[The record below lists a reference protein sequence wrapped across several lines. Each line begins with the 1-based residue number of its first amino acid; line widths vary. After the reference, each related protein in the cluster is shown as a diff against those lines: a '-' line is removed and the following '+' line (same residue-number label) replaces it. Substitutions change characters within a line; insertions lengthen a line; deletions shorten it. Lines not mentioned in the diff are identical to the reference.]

1 MRRNA
6 LHFAGLLAPALL
18 LSACATAEP
27 QLNADLMTGPASSY
41 GLFLAGQGALNDG
54 RSSQAAAYFNQ
65 AAEVEGDTGIIAER
79 AFTAAVLA
87 GDITRAAQMA
97 PNGPDASDNGKR
109 LGHLVVAVEAM
120 AEGKPKLALPLLKT
134 EDLGF
139 VHRSAGALLAPWAAA
154 MAGDTDGS
162 LVRPQV
168 RGDKVVDYFGL
179 LGQAYLYERA
189 RRYDEAETDFKE
201 LTKGDA
207 PGDMMLLAYGGFLER
222 RGRRVDAQAIYNKGL
237 TEEPQNSVLL
247 AARDRAAAGKGAPP
261 APSLK
266 QGAAA
271 ALIAPG
277 AGMMAVK
284 QTQYALTYLRLALR
298 LDPQRN
304 EAWLMVGDMMEAAGD
319 TEAAR
324 AAYSTPK
331 PGSPEYSAAQAKL
344 AWSFQNAGDGP
355 AALKLARDAAAAGGG
370 QEAQVTLA
378 DLLRANEKFA
388 ESADVLSGVIGA
400 NPDWRLLYARGVAYD
415 RAGRWADGERD
426 LQAALKQQP
435 DDSELLNYLGYS
447 WIDRGEHLSE
457 ALGMVQKA
465 VGQNPHSGAMIDSLG
480 WAYYRLGDYKK
491 SVETLESAVE
501 YEAGDPD
508 INNHLG
514 DAYWRVGRRDEALF
528 QWRRVLT
535 LAPEAKLKAEVEGKI
550 ATGLG
555 PAAPVGAAKMAGP
568 VDALAATKIPGPV
581 DALAA
586 TKIPGQ

>member
-1 MRRNA
+1 MRHPA
-6 LHFAGLLAPALL
+6 LTLAGLVAPALL
-18 LSACATAEP
+18 LGACATTQPSLATDM
-27 QLNADLMTGPASSY
+27 LDGPASSY

-54 RSSQAAAYFNQ
+54 RSSQAASYFNM
-65 AAEVEGDTGIIAER
+65 AAEAEGDTGLIAER
-79 AFTAAVLA
+79 AFTAAVLS

-97 PNGPDASDNGKR
+97 PSGPDASDNGKR
-109 LGHLVVAVEAM
+109 LGRLVVAVEAM
-120 AEGKPKLALPLLKT
+120 AQGKPKIAQPLLRS

-139 VHRSAGALLAPWAAA
+139 VHRSAGVLLAPWAAA

-168 RGDKVVDYFGL
+168 RGDRVVDYFGL

-207 PGDMMLLAYGGFLER
+207 PGDMVILAYGGFLER

-237 TEEPQNSVLL
+237 AEEPQNSVLK
-247 AARDRAAAGKGAPP
+247 AARDRAASGKAPPP
-261 APSLK
+261 APNLK

-271 ALIAPG
+271 ALIAPA
-277 AGMMAVK
+277 AGMMSAK
-284 QTQYALTYLRLALR
+284 QTQFALTYLRLALR

-324 AAYSTPK
+324 AAYGVPK
-331 PGSPEYSAAQAKL
+331 PGSPEFGAAQAKL
-344 AWSFQNAGDGP
+344 AWSYQNAGDGET
-355 AALKLARDAAAAGGG
+355 ALKLARAAAAAPGAG

-388 ESADVLSGVIGA
+388 ESAEVLTGVIAGD
-400 NPDWRLLYARGVAYD
+400 PDWRLLYARGVAYD

-447 WIDRGEHLSE
+447 WIDRGQHLAE
-457 ALGMVQKA
+457 ALAMVQKA
-465 VGQNPHSGAMIDSLG
+465 VGQNPRSGAMIDSLG

-491 SVETLESAVE
+491 SVETLEEAVE
-501 YEAGDPD
+501 QEAGDPD

-514 DAYWRVGRRDEALF
+514 DAYWQVGRRDEAMF

-535 LAPEAKLKAEVEGKI
+535 LAPDAKLKAEVETKI
-550 ATGLG
+550 ASGVG
-555 PAAPVGAAKMAGP
+555 PAAPAKIAA
-568 VDALAATKIPGPV
+568 
-581 DALAA
+581 
-586 TKIPGQ
+586 Q